1 MAFNVGS
8 FVENVVDAVGAGDA
22 LLAYS
27 TLIFLKTKSLV
38 YAGVI
43 GSLAASIACENDG
56 NLPIKKSQI
65 LSKIDQIEKLLNFK

>member
-27 TLIFLKTKSLV
+27 TLIYLKTKSLV
-38 YAGVI
+38 LGI
-43 GSLAASIACENDG
+43 
-56 NLPIKKSQI
+56 
-65 LSKIDQIEKLLNFK
+65 IEALLQVLHVRLMAIYLLKNHKF